1 MKAKPAVHLHID
13 RLVVD
18 GSLVGPGQSAKLRAE
33 VEAELSRLLRAGGL
47 PLAQSGAVPS
57 ASAPPFE
64 MPTRGQSSDLGKR
77 VAHSVYAS
85 LK

>member
-1 MKAKPAVHLHID
+1 MKAKPAVHLHIE

-33 VEAELSRLLRAGGL
+33 VEAELSWLLRAGGL
-47 PLAQSGAVPS
+47 PRAQSGAVPI
-57 ASAPPFE
+57 ASAPAFE
-64 MPTRGQSSDLGKR
+64 MPKHGERTELGKS

-85 LK
+85 LR